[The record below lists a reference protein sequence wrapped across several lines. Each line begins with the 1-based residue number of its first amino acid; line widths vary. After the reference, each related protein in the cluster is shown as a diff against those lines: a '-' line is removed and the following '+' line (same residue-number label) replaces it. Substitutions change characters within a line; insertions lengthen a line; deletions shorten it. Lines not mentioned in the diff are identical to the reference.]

1 MDSPYVIKNA
11 NAPSSFSLIL
21 KDTPHFTGIMPTPGF
36 HPVPGFDPVPG
47 FEPVPGFDPASAYCP
62 QGNHPAVARPQPIG
76 YSIYYHQVSAAVP
89 IMLFI
94 YNDKT
99 KRYFDEN

>member
-1 MDSPYVIKNA
+1 MDSSYVIKNA
-11 NAPSSFSLIL
+11 NALSSFSLIL

-36 HPVPGFDPVPG
+36 DPVP
-47 FEPVPGFDPASAYCP
+47 AYCP